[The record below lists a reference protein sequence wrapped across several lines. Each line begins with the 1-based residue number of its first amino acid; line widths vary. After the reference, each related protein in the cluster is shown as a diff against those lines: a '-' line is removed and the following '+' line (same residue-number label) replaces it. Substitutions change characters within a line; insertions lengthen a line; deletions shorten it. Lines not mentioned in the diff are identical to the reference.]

1 MLATAARRAA
11 FEGTEAASAPAR
23 DRAQRGAA
31 SALGASRLERH
42 APSARGAGALQDGA
56 SVVLCPNGCG
66 ASNEQTAKPS
76 VLAAAVLSV
85 ERHEVLTQN
94 TDRAH
99 TPRTKRELCCTER
112 VVYRVVHS

>member
-56 SVVLCPNGCG
+56 SVVLCPKGCG
-66 ASNEQTAKPS
+66 ASNEHVPLGQGNYKRLVHALRRSRNDQRAPS
-76 VLAAAVLSV
+76 AEHKMTDL
-85 ERHEVLTQN
+85 RTIP
-94 TDRAH
+94 DRAV
-99 TPRTKRELCCTER
+99 T
-112 VVYRVVHS
+112 